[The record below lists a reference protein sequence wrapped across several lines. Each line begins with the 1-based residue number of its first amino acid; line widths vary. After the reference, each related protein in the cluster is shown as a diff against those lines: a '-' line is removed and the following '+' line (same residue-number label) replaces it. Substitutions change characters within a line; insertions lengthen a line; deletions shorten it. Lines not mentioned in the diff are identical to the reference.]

1 MGNCR
6 ALTAPLVPAML
17 AAMTPA
23 PHPPEPAR
31 PLGRVWLVAN
41 RASRSTDDTAIAEL
55 EAALQAAGAT
65 ISRNSN
71 FPAEPAPDAAAL
83 ADVDT
88 LVVMGGD
95 GTINSASAAA
105 HGWQGQV
112 LAIPGGTMNLLPRAL
127 HGDAAPAAIVAATA
141 GAQLVHVP
149 VIRCGDHTSF
159 CRIIIGPL
167 TRWAWARENARRG
180 RAWRVFQAII
190 LGLARGFIGGVR
202 VAGQAGRHPG
212 VLVMPTPQGL
222 DVALFSGKSIA
233 AAMDVAVN
241 WLVGDWRDAA
251 SVTAFTAPELGVGR
265 RRTLRCL
272 FDGEARRIDPPALFV
287 PGWSDLRY
295 IKTV

>member
-1 MGNCR
+1 
-6 ALTAPLVPAML
+6 ML
-17 AAMTPA
+17 AAMTSA

-41 RASRSTDDTAIAEL
+41 RASRSTDDTAVADL
-55 EAALQAAGAT
+55 EVALKAAGAT
-65 ISRNSN
+65 ISGNSN
-71 FPAEPAPDAAAL
+71 FPEEPAPDVAAL
-83 ADVDT
+83 AAIDT

-95 GTINSASAAA
+95 GTLNSASAAA
-105 HGWQGQV
+105 CGWDGQV
-112 LAIPGGTMNLLPRAL
+112 LVVPGGTMNLLPRAL
-127 HGDAAPAAIVAATA
+127 HGDAAPGEIVASAV
-141 GAQLVHVP
+141 GAELVHVP
-149 VIRCGDHTSF
+149 VIRCGGYTSF

-180 RAWRVFQAII
+180 RAWRVLQAVI

-222 DVALFSGKSIA
+222 DVALFSGNGIT

-241 WLVGDWRDAA
+241 WLVGNWRDAA
-251 SVTAFTAPELGVGR
+251 SVTAFTASELSVGR
-265 RRTLRCL
+265 HRTLRCL
-272 FDGEARRIDPPALFV
+272 FDGEARRIDPPALLV

-295 IKTV
+295 IKTS